1 MVRRP
6 RPTYLLWL
14 VVIGVRTSVEK
25 MDDPP
30 FPKGFLWGTA
40 TAAHQVEGGNWNN
53 DWWAWEHDPA
63 SPCIEPSGD
72 ACDHYHRYREDV
84 ELLAELGFNMY
95 RFSLEWSRIE
105 PEDGEFSNAA
115 LAHYEAVVAA
125 CREAGLEPIVT
136 LHHFTTPRWVAARG
150 GWANPDSADLFA
162 RYAERVMAR
171 IGDNVELVCT
181 LNEPN
186 VVATMGYFDGRF
198 PPGEHDVTRREAA
211 NGTFIE
217 AHRRAVEIVR
227 AAGVQAGLTLAM
239 REWVALEG
247 GEDSVAA
254 LQGPYEDVF
263 LEAAR
268 GDDFIGVQTYTRN
281 RVGPAG
287 QLGPEEGVETTLMGY
302 EFWPEALEA
311 TIRRAWRETGN
322 VPVLVTEN
330 GIATTDDSRRI
341 EFVRRALLGVR
352 RALHDGIDVRAYT
365 YWSAL
370 DNFEWAFGY
379 GPTFGLIGVDRA
391 DQRRTV
397 KPSAR
402 WLGNLA
408 RRNGSVGLEKE

>member
-1 MVRRP
+1 LVRRP

-181 LNEPN
+181 L
-186 VVATMGYFDGRF
+186 R
-198 PPGEHDVTRREAA
+198 H
-211 NGTFIE
+211 
-217 AHRRAVEIVR
+217 H
-227 AAGVQAGLTLAM
+227 GL
-239 REWVALEG
+239 
-247 GEDSVAA
+247 
-254 LQGPYEDVF
+254 
-263 LEAAR
+263 
-268 GDDFIGVQTYTRN
+268 
-281 RVGPAG
+281 
-287 QLGPEEGVETTLMGY
+287 
-302 EFWPEALEA
+302 
-311 TIRRAWRETGN
+311 
-322 VPVLVTEN
+322 
-330 GIATTDDSRRI
+330 SRRS
-341 EFVRRALLGVR
+341 F
-352 RALHDGIDVRAYT
+352 
-365 YWSAL
+365 
-370 DNFEWAFGY
+370 
-379 GPTFGLIGVDRA
+379 PTR
-391 DQRRTV
+391 
-397 KPSAR
+397 
-402 WLGNLA
+402 
-408 RRNGSVGLEKE
+408 